1 MQKLAELCVRRP
13 VFATV
18 LVLALVVTG
27 MFAYFQL
34 GVDRFPK
41 VEFPWVTIT
50 TALPGAAPQE
60 VETEVTEKIEGAVN
74 TISGIEEIMS
84 YSSDNVSVVSIQ
96 FALDK
101 NGDVAAQEVRDR
113 INAILGQLPA
123 EAKQPLIQKADP
135 DSEPVVAIAL
145 AAPASDRDISEYADK
160 VLKRRLET
168 IKGVGQVLIVGAR
181 PRQIN
186 VVVDNGRL
194 AAHGVTAA
202 DVVNALRT
210 QNVQIP
216 GGKVEEGVNALT
228 LRTHGRVATPQAF
241 ATLPVTTRGEYQVRI
256 GDVGTIEDSIAEA
269 ETVASVNG
277 KPGVVLIVRKQ
288 SGTNTIETV
297 DAVKER
303 VAEMQSELPAGWKLE
318 IVRDQSEF
326 IIAAVDA
333 VKEHLILGSLLAA
346 GVVWLFLKK
355 FRPTLISAVA
365 IPSSLIATFGVM
377 KLYGFTLNVLT
388 LLA

>member
-84 YSSDNVSVVSIQ
+84 FSSENVSVVSIQ

-113 INAILGQLPA
+113 VNGILGQLPT

-135 DSEPVVAIAL
+135 EPVIAIAL
-145 AAPASDRDISEYADK
+145 AAPASDREISEYADK

-186 VVVDNGRL
+186 VVVDNAKL
-194 AAHGVTAA
+194 AAHGLTAA

-216 GGKVEEGVNALT
+216 
-228 LRTHGRVATPQAF
+228 
-241 ATLPVTTRGEYQVRI
+241 
-256 GDVGTIEDSIAEA
+256 
-269 ETVASVNG
+269 
-277 KPGVVLIVRKQ
+277 
-288 SGTNTIETV
+288 
-297 DAVKER
+297 
-303 VAEMQSELPAGWKLE
+303 
-318 IVRDQSEF
+318 
-326 IIAAVDA
+326 
-333 VKEHLILGSLLAA
+333 
-346 GVVWLFLKK
+346 
-355 FRPTLISAVA
+355 
-365 IPSSLIATFGVM
+365 
-377 KLYGFTLNVLT
+377 
-388 LLA
+388 